1 MPELGDMSEEVCR
14 DLLRA
19 PGFADKLGSV
29 NLVLRLEQLVFDC
42 SIGTC
47 KVTRVLGSTKGH
59 GSPPSNGRSKWL
71 RFERKDSGAAG
82 PGQSINAR
90 RKVSPGEIGLGEPG
104 GGVEVVDGF
113 LIAGLLNSTRQ
124 VRLTGRGI
132 FYIDLILWSIGLIVV
147 ASLNECRAGSIIWMV
162 FI

>member
-71 RFERKDSGAAG
+71 RFERKDSG
-82 PGQSINAR
+82 
-90 RKVSPGEIGLGEPG
+90 V
-104 GGVEVVDGF
+104 F
-113 LIAGLLNSTRQ
+113 LLNKLPSEQ
-124 VRLTGRGI
+124 LEL
-132 FYIDLILWSIGLIVV
+132 LILDSF
-147 ASLNECRAGSIIWMV
+147 SLNFPRKKLEGRVNFFSPKSEQ
-162 FI
+162 